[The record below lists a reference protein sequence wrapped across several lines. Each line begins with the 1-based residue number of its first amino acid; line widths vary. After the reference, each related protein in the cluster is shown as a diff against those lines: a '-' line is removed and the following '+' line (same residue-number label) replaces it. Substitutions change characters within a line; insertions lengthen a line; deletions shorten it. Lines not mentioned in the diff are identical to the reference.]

1 MYKKFAL
8 ALNLFLLLTVVCT
21 VHAQGLETDDT
32 WFDGVLDMTVGE
44 VQEKRE
50 ENLTDEVLSSLAEA
64 PDVSSPEREL
74 AYDVLVNEN
83 AVFLDEG
90 SREIL
95 CRIVEAESGTED
107 VEGRMLVANVVLNRV
122 ESARFPNTVKDVVFQ
137 RYQFSPVASGRYF
150 RVNVTDKTREAVER
164 VLNGEDYSHGA
175 LYFVNRNAAHP
186 GAMSWFDLRCTFL
199 FAHGRHEFF
208 S

>member
-21 VHAQGLETDDT
+21 VHANGGEINQNMYGGTL
-32 WFDGVLDMTVGE
+32 GMTVRE
-44 VQEKRE
+44 VKEKRE
-50 ENLTDEVLSSLAEA
+50 EDDTEGALISFAETKEI
-64 PDVSSPEREL
+64 SSPEREV
-74 AYDVLVNEN
+74 AYDVLVNED
-83 AVFLDEG
+83 AVLLDEE

-122 ESARFPNTVKDVVFQ
+122 ESGRFPNTVKDVVFQ
-137 RYQFSPVASGRYF
+137 KCQFSPVASGRYF
-150 RVNVTDKTREAVER
+150 RVNVSDQTREAVER
-164 VLNGEDYSHGA
+164 VLSGEDYSQGA
-175 LYFVNRNAAHP
+175 LFFVNRHAANP
-186 GAMSWFDLRCTFL
+186 VSMSWFDTRCTFL
-199 FAHGRHEFF
+199 FTHGRHEFF